1 MGAGQGAAERPPL
14 YFVNAPVDF
23 ALIGGPSIVAY
34 LLLGLAGGEGG
45 TGRPPAVTALLAP
58 LCNWPHFAASSYRL
72 YHARENVRQYPVTA
86 LVVPFVVGA
95 GMLWAFAAPDT
106 VAPFYV
112 KLMLLWSSYHFSGQ
126 SLGMSLVYARRA
138 GVAVGRAERLSL
150 AGFIFTAF
158 LSATA
163 HAETGSGMRHY
174 LGVDHPKLGLPAW
187 VAGDLEVVLW
197 GFGAVFLVLM
207 LRWCLRERRVLP
219 PVVCLPAATQCLWF
233 VLGRGDE
240 RFQLL
245 VPFFHSLQYLFVA
258 WAVQLRERMAG
269 TGAAPSPR
277 FVVLETTRWW
287 TGNVLLGLAL
297 FLGFPQ
303 LCALAGY
310 GLGFA
315 TAITSAA
322 IQLHH
327 FFVDGVIWKLKNPRV
342 RSPLLVNLDEL
353 LHPAPAPVE
362 VAA

>member
-1 MGAGQGAAERPPL
+1 MGAAHPGAEKPPL
-14 YFVNAPVDF
+14 YFVNAPIDC
-23 ALIGGPSIVAY
+23 ALIGGASILAY
-34 LLLGLAGGEGG
+34 VLLSVVGGDGG
-45 TGRPPAVTALLAP
+45 RGQLPAVAAVLAP

-95 GMLWAFAAPDT
+95 GMVWAFAAPDT
-106 VAPFYV
+106 IAPFYV
-112 KLMLLWSSYHFSGQ
+112 KLVLLWSPYHFSGQ

-138 GVAVGRAERLSL
+138 GFSVGRAERLSL

-158 LSATA
+158 LAVTA

-174 LGVDHPKLGLPAW
+174 LGVDHPKLGLPPW
-187 VAGDLEVVLW
+187 VADDLELALW
-197 GFGAVFLVLM
+197 GFGAVFLLLV
-207 LRWCLRERRVLP
+207 LRWCVRERRMLP

-233 VLGRGDE
+233 VLGRHDE

-258 WAVQLRERMAG
+258 WAVQLKEKMAS

-277 FVVLETTRWW
+277 FVALETTRWW
-287 TGNVLLGLAL
+287 TGNVILGLAL

-315 TAITSAA
+315 MAITSSAV
-322 IQLHH
+322 QLHH

-353 LHPAPAPVE
+353 LRPAPVE
-362 VAA
+362 LAA